1 MVINNWFVTIDMYID
16 VTDSRF
22 PTFFFV
28 LFWVFVVNV
37 LLNILIAL
45 ILEIY
50 SAVEPEV
57 SDMFRKRQLSQA
69 LAQIVQGVDK
79 DTLAERFT
87 EVRQ

>member
-1 MVINNWFVTIDMYID
+1 MVINNWFVTIDMYED

-28 LFWVFVVNV
+28 FFWIFVVNV

-57 SDMFRKRQLSQA
+57 
-69 LAQIVQGVDK
+69 
-79 DTLAERFT
+79 
-87 EVRQ
+87 